1 MLMWFKKKQY
11 RNLGEVLQALYREIS
26 ALQPKDST
34 DIKWVRSNSGME
46 AHFKG
51 QYTPWSMPQV
61 LSDGRISAK
70 ETGHFQI
77 VPFQDGDGDWRI
89 AVVNTAC
96 GKPMDEADPS
106 VIRVN
111 YVGTY
116 STTGQFQQRVI
127 EMETWTSNKLSKTD
141 EPINVYLRL
150 LFVGEPGYLT
160 HFQSQVSNP
169 AMDFFFIGTYQFE
182 EDRLVVVQDYKGN
195 SADYNSYMY
204 VGQFKIA
211 HTPSLRWCILD
222 GNSPDSSIAGIVHV
236 NRQPYKVPVTS
247 IESSKVPENVRY
259 IYIKVNA
266 PVRHLPVEI
275 PASAEIV
282 ESETPLVSTDEEVY
296 HLIAEI
302 VNIDGAG
309 VVRQIHWG
317 QSPYIEWYG
326 PCLGLLEEKG
336 GT

>member
-1 MLMWFKKKQY
+1 MLMWFKKRRY

-96 GKPMDEADPS
+96 GKPMEEADPS
-106 VIRVN
+106 IIRVN
-111 YVGTY
+111 YVGNY
-116 STTGQFQQRVI
+116 STTGQFQQNTISVA
-127 EMETWTSNKLSKTD
+127 TWISDKLPKRT
-141 EPINVYLRL
+141 ELYKVYLRIM
-150 LFVGEPGYLT
+150 FVGGHQYILSFENLN
-160 HFQSQVSNP
+160 SN
-169 AMDFFFIGTYQFE
+169 AAVDFFLIGTYRFE
-182 EDRLVVVQDYKGN
+182 EDRLVVTQDYKGN

-204 VGQFKIA
+204 VGQFKIGY
-211 HTPSLRWCILD
+211 TPSLGWCVMD
-222 GNSPDSSIAGIVHV
+222 GNNPDSEIAGIVHV
-236 NRQPYKVPVTS
+236 NRQPYGVPGIAVS
-247 IESSKVPENVRY
+247 ADVPENIRY
-259 IYIKVNA
+259 IYIKVSV
-266 PVRHLPVEI
+266 PIRHLPKEI

-309 VVRQIHWG
+309 VIRQIHWG

-326 PCLGLLEEKG
+326 PCLGLLEEKSG
-336 GT
+336 S